1 MEKMVKDGMVAV
13 IISPG
18 FGAGWSTWNNVE
30 YGNELVFDPMIVD
43 MVLNNKKDEFSTYIA
58 MRYPDLYN
66 TGFDELAVQWVP
78 VGTIFRV
85 HEYDGNESI
94 EVQDKMDWLVA

>member
-1 MEKMVKDGMVAV
+1 MEKCIKDGQVAV
-13 IISPG
+13 IFSPG

-30 YGNELVFDPMIVD
+30 YSHELVFDPMIVD
-43 MVLNNKKDEFSTYIA
+43 MILNNKKDEFETYIA

-66 TGFDELAVQWVP
+66 TGFDELAVKWVP
-78 VGTIFRV
+78 VGTVFRI

-94 EVQDKMDWLVA
+94 ELYEQVGWLTA